1 MAHPKKKTT
10 KRKQGLRRSHLA
22 LKRTSST
29 TCSHCKA
36 ATRPHAACTNC
47 GWYKGQ
53 QVLEVRTVEER
64 KRKREKKD
72 KDKGKEKDEDKK
84 KS

>member
-1 MAHPKKKTT
+1 MPHPKKKTT
-10 KRKQGLRRSHLA
+10 TRKQGLRRSHLA
-22 LKRTSST
+22 LKRTPST

-36 ATRPHAACTNC
+36 AIRPHTACTNC
-47 GWYKGQ
+47 GWYKGK
-53 QVLEVRTVEER
+53 QVIDVRTVEER

-72 KDKGKEKDEDKK
+72 KDEKKNEK